1 MLRFI
6 AQIIESYRLTFV
18 FILAA
23 FPLLCIPIFFEG
35 LQHIAEVKLGMFAAT
50 GLEDFSDEAQRKRI
64 LFGAFKV
71 LSLVATIIFLPRYF
85 IHDRDIKRTLQF
97 SLKARWVLSISFII
111 MVFVVLWM
119 FILGPWIIGKLLEN
133 ASIKQKT
140 LLPLLAVLLMGFP
153 LQNRMNAWMASVFDD
168 SPIAKEENRDLNKA
182 MMGGMSPVIIIAI
195 LPIFVLHYFLNMAA
209 MGQTLPKL
217 WMFLTLD
224 SILVGVLAALMGAVF
239 YVVYRDARRK
249 FKEGL

>member
-1 MLRFI
+1 MPRFI
-6 AQIIESYRLTFV
+6 AQIIESYRLTFI

-23 FPLLCIPIFFEG
+23 FPLLCVPIFFEG
-35 LQHIAEVKLGMFAAT
+35 LQHIAEFKLGMFAVT
-50 GLEDFSDEAQRKRI
+50 EPEDFSDEAQNKRI
-64 LFGAFKV
+64 LFGIFKV

-85 IHDRDIKRTLQF
+85 IHGRDLKRTLQF
-97 SLKARWVLSISFII
+97 SPKARRVLSIGFMI

-119 FILGPWIIGKLLEN
+119 FILGPWIIEILLDN

-140 LLPLLAVLLMGFP
+140 ILPLLVVLLMGFP
-153 LQNRMNAWMASVFDD
+153 LQNRMNAWIATVFDD
-168 SPIAKEENRDLNKA
+168 SPIAKEENRSLNKA
-182 MMGGMSPVIIIAI
+182 MMGGLSPVIIITI
-195 LPIFVLHYFLNMAA
+195 LPLFILHYVLNMAS

-217 WMFLTLD
+217 WMLLTLD

>member
-1 MLRFI
+1 
-6 AQIIESYRLTFV
+6 
-18 FILAA
+18 
-23 FPLLCIPIFFEG
+23 
-35 LQHIAEVKLGMFAAT
+35 
-50 GLEDFSDEAQRKRI
+50 
-64 LFGAFKV
+64 
-71 LSLVATIIFLPRYF
+71 
-85 IHDRDIKRTLQF
+85 
-97 SLKARWVLSISFII
+97 
-111 MVFVVLWM
+111 
-119 FILGPWIIGKLLEN
+119 
-133 ASIKQKT
+133 
-140 LLPLLAVLLMGFP
+140 MGFP

-239 YVVYRDARRK
+239 YVVYLDARRK